1 MIGNLLYLLEAAEIL
16 FEEGIISREE
26 YDAIKELNALRNNI
40 YHIAKRTGE
49 KDTKWAKE
57 VTENIIRKLKSH

>member
-16 FEEGIISREE
+16 FEEGIISQEE

-40 YHIAKRTGE
+40 YHVARRAEE

-57 VTENIIRKLKSH
+57 VTET